1 MMHGSKSNP
10 ELVLN
15 SQQLSKMFSLIN
27 SMPKPNNQQNLMNK
41 TTHNTYK
48 IENITLPNVSNGR
61 DFLNQLQKEVNLN
74 R

>member
-27 SMPKPNNQQNLMNK
+27 SMPKPSSNLNSQNK

-48 IENITLPNVSNGR
+48 IENITLPNVHNGR
-61 DFLNQLQKEVNLN
+61 YFLNELQKEVNLN

>member
-1 MMHGSKSNP
+1 MHGSKSNP

-27 SMPKPNNQQNLMNK
+27 SMPKPSSNLTQPNK

-48 IENITLPNVSNGR
+48 IENITLPNVHNGR
-61 DFLNQLQKEVNLN
+61 EFLNELQKEVNLN

>member
-1 MMHGSKSNP
+1 MHGSKSNP

-27 SMPKPNNQQNLMNK
+27 SMPKLNNQQNLMNK

-74 R
+74 K

>member
-1 MMHGSKSNP
+1 MHGSKANP

-27 SMPKPNNQQNLMNK
+27 SMPKPSSNFTQPNK

-48 IENITLPNVSNGR
+48 IENITLPNVHNGR
-61 DFLNQLQKEVNLN
+61 EFLNELQKEVNLN

>member
-27 SMPKPNNQQNLMNK
+27 SMPKPNSNQNSNNK
-41 TTHNTYK
+41 TTHNTNK
-48 IENITLPNVSNGR
+48 I
-61 DFLNQLQKEVNLN
+61 
-74 R
+74 